1 MSYYTTKVFEKSFD
15 ELRQRIEPHL
25 QQFGFGI
32 VSEVDMDQK
41 FRAKLGVEFRRY
53 KILGACNPEYAFQ
66 AVSQEEYIGLM
77 LPCNVIMQ
85 ERSAGQV
92 EVSVIDPVASMQ
104 AVDNAQLVE
113 MAGLIGEQ
121 LKLFLETL

>member
-1 MSYYTTKVFEKSFD
+1 MLY
-15 ELRQRIEPHL
+15 
-25 QQFGFGI
+25 
-32 VSEVDMDQK
+32 EV
-41 FRAKLGVEFRRY
+41 
-53 KILGACNPEYAFQ
+53 ITYAFQ